1 MAEHSLTSVFCE
13 LVSLTVSTVCLD
25 SRVSPLRRCWV
36 KGVWVLWCNEPAA
49 LLAVWLGTVM
59 CCCGNTGMAQTLNKE
74 FAWKVQTEEENS
86 PTTPVQ
92 IRTENLLIRSLT
104 LYELN
109 YPDHL

>member
-59 CCCGNTGMAQTLNKE
+59 CCCGNTGVEQTLNRNLHGKFKLKKKILPPLLFRFE
-74 FAWKVQTEEENS
+74 L
-86 PTTPVQ
+86 
-92 IRTENLLIRSLT
+92 RTF
-104 LYELN
+104 
-109 YPDHL
+109 